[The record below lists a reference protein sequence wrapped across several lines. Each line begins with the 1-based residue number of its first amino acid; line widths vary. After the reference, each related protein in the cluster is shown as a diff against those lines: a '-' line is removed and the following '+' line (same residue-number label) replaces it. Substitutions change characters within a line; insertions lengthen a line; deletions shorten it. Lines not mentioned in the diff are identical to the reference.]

1 MNTIITPQ
9 KLTTSA
15 LAIAL
20 GLLAAFTSNAAP
32 TNAASKAGESS
43 GLAAALLAAGHAR
56 ATADTTSATDYYA
69 KALALDPANTSL
81 LQRSYSA
88 AATGGKMDSA
98 IAAAKKYYESE
109 KEPLPLAG
117 LLLATGHFQ
126 AKEYDQAWSYIDRI
140 KSDSY
145 LGFALPMFRAWAQA
159 ARNTPDAAIAELAP
173 LQSTQG
179 LGDVFHIMSGLL
191 NENLGRKDDALI
203 HYDALAATLDRQPL
217 SVVRIIAAGYH
228 RLGKSNLA
236 KEIVTKFNKGRGAGI
251 GLYGINESLMDGERF
266 RKKIT
271 PADGL
276 AESFFAVSQLLSQSA
291 GNGLADVAVA
301 FGQMALYLSP
311 DLPFARWTI
320 GSTLAARA
328 RFDEANTMLN
338 LIRKTDAT
346 YLAAQMQVVDNY
358 EAQGKRGDSLARL
371 QAVGKEFPTIAE
383 VQMAMGNLL
392 RRDEKFA
399 ESVLAYDKAQQL
411 ITDASAE
418 SWSLYYGRGIA
429 LERTKQWARAESDF
443 KRALQLNPDQPDV
456 LNYLGYSWIDRGEN
470 LPEARR
476 LIELAYSKSPENGF
490 IVDSLGWAMYLA
502 GDYKNATTYLE
513 KAVELE
519 PADAT
524 LNDHLGDAYWKVGR
538 KNEARFQWRRAL
550 TLKPE
555 EKQRTTIQAKID
567 QGLARN

>member
-1 MNTIITPQ
+1 MNTIITPL
-9 KLTTSA
+9 KLTA
-15 LAIAL
+15 IAIAL
-20 GLLAAFTSNAAP
+20 LASVAADAAP
-32 TNAASKAGESS
+32 TTAASKTGESA

-88 AATGGKMDSA
+88 AATGGKMDAA

-145 LGFALPMFRAWAQA
+145 LGFALPMIRAWAQA
-159 ARNTPDAAIAELAP
+159 ARNTPDAAVAELAP
-173 LQSTQG
+173 MQSTQG
-179 LGDVFHIMSGLL
+179 LGDIFHIMSGLL

-203 HYDALAATLDRQPL
+203 HYDALASTLDRQPL
-217 SVVRIIAAGYH
+217 AVVRIIAAGYH
-228 RLGKSNLA
+228 RLGKSNA
-236 KEIVTKFNKGRGAGI
+236 ANEVVTKFNKGRGAGI
-251 GLYGINESLMDGERF
+251 GLYGINDSLMDAERF
-266 RKKIT
+266 RKKVT
-271 PADGL
+271 PADGM
-276 AESFFAVSQLLSQSA
+276 AESFFAVSQLLSQSS

-301 FGQMALYLSP
+301 FGQMALYLNP
-311 DLPFARWTI
+311 DLPFGRWTI
-320 GSTLAARA
+320 GSTLAARG
-328 RFDEANTMLN
+328 RFDEANTMLS

-411 ITDASAE
+411 VTDASAE

-429 LERTKQWARAESDF
+429 LERTKQWARAENDF

-538 KNEARFQWRRAL
+538 KTEARFQWRRAL
-550 TLKPE
+550 TLKPD
-555 EKQRTTIQAKID
+555 EKQKATIQAKIE